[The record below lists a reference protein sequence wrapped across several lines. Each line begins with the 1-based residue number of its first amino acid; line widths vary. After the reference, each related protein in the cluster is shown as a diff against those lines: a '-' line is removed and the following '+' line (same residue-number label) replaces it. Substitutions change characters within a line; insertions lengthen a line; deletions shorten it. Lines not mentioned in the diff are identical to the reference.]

1 MPYRIDC
8 ANGQRPLPPP
18 SNAAI
23 LSMSPLSDEAIR
35 TTLTNVFRDVFDD
48 ETLTVTSATTAADV
62 DGWDSLAHVR
72 LMLSVERAFG
82 VRLLSIDDPATVQEW
97 LRAPDLAVL
106 ETNVAL
112 VRPHCSLA
120 DLPQRIAGSFDAA
133 GWSRW

>member
-1 MPYRIDC
+1 MPYRIDR

-82 VRLLSIDDPATVQEW
+82 VRLTASEIGKLKSVG
-97 LRAPDLAVL
+97 DLA
-106 ETNVAL
+106 AL
-112 VRPHCSLA
+112 LA
-120 DLPQRIAGSFDAA
+120 RKTS
-133 GWSRW
+133 